1 MMQITYQKRDG
12 SIIKRQR
19 KTEPSFR
26 IGQETSMGWKV
37 LNVEYELNNKYYSS
51 TDYYSML
58 HQNKQRFIRKQKNK
72 ELYMNNFRTL
82 MYYCAAVVI
91 VNLLKYILE
100 TLVYMVG

>member
-1 MMQITYQKRDG
+1 MVQVTYQKRNG
-12 SIIKRQR
+12 CIIQKYR
-19 KTEPSFR
+19 KTEPPYK
-26 IGQETSMGWKV
+26 IGEETSMGWKV

-58 HQNKQRFIRKQKNK
+58 HQNKHRFIRKQKNK

-91 VNLLKYILE
+91 VNLLKFILE